1 MTLDSKKVDLKK
13 KQQHTAF
20 LSLKCV
26 ENSMQAHASANR
38 EDHNA
43 MDIEN
48 FHEQHYMAGM
58 QKRRIQRCLERED
71 TTSMDVNLHM
81 IFTRACRLCNPEVT

>member
-13 KQQHTAF
+13 KQQHTGF

-71 TTSMDVNLHM
+71 NVDGCELTYDFH
-81 IFTRACRLCNPEVT
+81 TRMSPL